1 MNPGSR
7 VLIVDDEERYRMTL
21 MKLLRAGGQEVQA
34 VADALQALE
43 LLSKESFDVILLDVK
58 MPGMDGVEALKRIK
72 ALGCDVEVIILTGH
86 ASVDNAVEIMKY
98 GAFDFLLKPC
108 PTQEIL
114 DKISLAHERKIDRG
128 RVCAG

>member
-1 MNPGSR
+1 MSGAR
-7 VLIVDDEERYRMTL
+7 VLIVDDEERYRSTL
-21 MKLLRAGGQEVQA
+21 AKLLRAGGQQPT
-34 VADALQALE
+34 VAPDALQALD
-43 LLSKESFDVILLDVK
+43 LLAKEEFDVVLLDIK

-72 ALGCDVEVIILTGH
+72 ALGCAVEVIILTGH

-114 DKISLAHERKIDRG
+114 DKISLAHERKIDRDG
-128 RVCAG
+128 V